1 MFQGG
6 VYKRLGLSFSVLV
19 LCVSSARGQATTSL
33 RGTIWDQS
41 GAVIPDTKVVL
52 RNPSTGVDR
61 ATTSGADGSYQFL
74 QVLPGTYQL
83 SVEKSGFRTYL
94 RTDLQLL
101 VNTPATMNVTLEVG
115 AQTQMVAV
123 TAETPLLNITDA
135 SLGVAIGENQVKQ
148 LPLEARDVAG
158 LYSMEPGVVYL
169 SNRAD
174 HNNPT
179 HLNND
184 TRSGAVNGARSDQ
197 SNITIDGVDANDE
210 MNGYAFTT
218 VLRMNP
224 DALQEFRVSTT
235 NYNADQGRSSG
246 AEVAIVTKGGTNK
259 LHGSLYEYHRNTATS
274 ANDYFIKIAQLNSG
288 QKNQAPQL
296 LRNNFGGSLGGP
308 IKKDRAFFF
317 ANFEGQ
323 RERKQDSVVRI
334 VPSTSLRQ
342 GIMRYNDVN
351 GGVTTLSPQDITKMD
366 PQHLGPNPVVLNF
379 FQSYPQP
386 NDTSV
391 GDGLNYTG
399 YRFAASAPNNLYA
412 YTARFDFKLTAS
424 GSQNLFW
431 RGNFQ
436 NDLVDDVPY
445 LSSQSPLHL
454 DEDYSK
460 GFVVGYTA
468 NLRPNLVNNF
478 RYGLTR
484 QSHATLGNSTQPWI
498 IFRLLN
504 ESQESRNFTRS
515 RQWTLPV
522 HNFVDDLAWVKG
534 RHAFS
539 FGGNVRFIRNQRL
552 TTTNSFSDGST
563 NAAWLQSG
571 GIANKGIPLDPA
583 LVGFPAVDPGFNTSY
598 DAPLIALLGAVTE
611 VDATYNYNKQGHIF
625 AQGAPIPRHFGVD
638 EYEFYFQDSFKLKPN
653 FTLTY
658 GLRYELDSPPW
669 ETTGL
674 QVSPSVDMGKWFQQR
689 GINGAKG
696 IPSSQDPLIAFDLA
710 GPANGKRGFY
720 DWAKKN
726 FAPRLALAYS
736 PRLRSEFF
744 KRIFGEGD
752 KTSIRAGFGL
762 VYDRI
767 GTGLLNTFDQNG
779 AFGLATTLSNAAGIQ
794 TLDCAPR
801 LTNVNVIPTTGCS
814 SPGVGGGTIFIP
826 APKGGFPQTFP
837 TSASTG
843 GFAIQWGL
851 DNSIKTP
858 YSYMIDFSLT
868 RELRGNLSFEAAYVG
883 RLGHRLLAQEDLA
896 TPLNFVDRRTGID
909 YFSAA
914 ARLSQLAYG
923 GVRTAGVTD
932 ILVGPTA
939 QYWANLFGPPPPGGY
954 PIVGGTTMSAAQAAF
969 DIFSDPVDG
978 FLGNETTSLAGLD
991 EYNSYAETP
1000 VTGLNTF
1007 FNPQFASLYAWR
1019 SVSNSAY
1026 HAMQL
1031 SLRKRAAH
1039 GVQFDVN
1046 YTWSKSIDLES
1057 DAGRLRPYGGFDGQI
1072 VNAWSHKQLR
1082 AVSDYDVTHQ
1092 VNSNWVYELPFGSG
1106 KALGHGAHGVLEA
1119 LIGGWQ
1125 LTGIFR
1131 WTSGLPFNID
1141 NGFFFPTDWQL
1152 EGTATLVGPK
1162 PVTHT
1167 TKFGDGT
1174 VNVFSDPQAALSLYR
1189 NTLPGASGARN
1200 HLRGDG
1206 YFGLDTGL
1214 GKRWKM
1220 PYSEN
1225 HSLQFRWEVF
1235 NVTNSTRFDVDSNP
1249 NLNEIDIGSTFGN
1262 LTGLL
1267 TSPRVMQF
1275 ALRYEF

>member
-123 TAETPLLNITDA
+123 TAETPLLNTTDA

-246 AEVAIVTKGGTNK
+246 AEVAIVTKGGTNN

-274 ANDYFIKIAQLNSG
+274 ANDYFIKTAQLNSG
-288 QKNQAPQL
+288 QKNQAPKL
-296 LRNNFGGSLGGP
+296 LRNNFGGSIGGP

-323 RERKQDSVVRI
+323 RERKEDSVVRI

-342 GIMRYNDVN
+342 GIMRYQDVN
-351 GGVTTLSPQDITKMD
+351 GGITTLSPQDITNMD

-399 YRFAASAPNNLYA
+399 YRFAAPAPNNLYA

-445 LSSQSPLHL
+445 LLSQSPLHL

-460 GFVVGYTA
+460 GFVVGHTA

-563 NAAWLQSG
+563 NAAWLQTG
-571 GIANKGIPLDPA
+571 GIANKAIPLDPA
-583 LVGFPAVDPGFNTSY
+583 VAGFPAVLPGFNTSY

-611 VDATYNYNKQGHIF
+611 VDATYNYNKQGQIF
-625 AQGAPIPRHFGVD
+625 AQGTPVPRHFGVD

-653 FTLTY
+653 FTVTY

-689 GINGAKG
+689 GIDAAKG
-696 IPSSQDPLIAFDLA
+696 IPSSQDPLIVFDLA

-720 DWAKKN
+720 EWAKKN
-726 FAPRLALAYS
+726 FAPRLAFAYS
-736 PRLRSEFF
+736 PRPSSEFF

-779 AFGLATTLSNAAGIQ
+779 AFGLATTLSNPAGIQ

-801 LTNVNVIPTTGCS
+801 LTNVNVIPTKGCS

-837 TSASTG
+837 TTASTG

-858 YSYMIDFSLT
+858 YSYMIDFSVS

-896 TPLNFVDRRTGID
+896 TPLNFVDRKTGID

-914 ARLSQLAYG
+914 ARLSQLASG

-932 ILVGPTA
+932 SLVGPTA

-969 DIFSDPVDG
+969 DIFSDPVNG

-991 EYNSYAETP
+991 EFNSYAETP

-1039 GVQFDVN
+1039 GVQFDLN

-1072 VNAWSHKQLR
+1072 VNAWRHKQLR
-1082 AVSDYDVTHQ
+1082 GVSDYDMTHQ
-1092 VNSNWVYELPFGSG
+1092 VNSNWVYELPFGRG
-1106 KALGHGAHGVLEA
+1106 KTLGHGAHGVVEA

-1152 EGTATLVGPK
+1152 EGTASLVGPK

-1167 TKFGDGT
+1167 TKFGNGT
-1174 VNVFSDPQAALSLYR
+1174 VNVFSNPQLALASYR

-1200 HLRGDG
+1200 QLRGDG

-1220 PYSEN
+1220 PYAEG

-1249 NLNEIDIGSTFGN
+1249 NLNEIDIGDTFGN